1 MTCGTLVL
9 WPRMEPTPPAME
21 VWSLSHWTAKEA
33 QMVIIFNSSNVIWL
47 PRWHSGKESACQCK
61 RRKRCTFSPWIGK
74 IPWRRKWQLAPVF
87 LPEKFHGQRSL
98 AGYGPW
104 GRKELDITEWL
115 STHIML
121 LLVALMFNREN
132 TRPDMKQRGRRHENL
147 NGDLLSL
154 DFILEMEGS
163 QECLD
168 QR

>member
-1 MTCGTLVL
+1 
-9 WPRMEPTPPAME
+9 
-21 VWSLSHWTAKEA
+21 
-33 QMVIIFNSSNVIWL
+33 
-47 PRWHSGKESACQCK
+47 
-61 RRKRCTFSPWIGK
+61 
-74 IPWRRKWQLAPVF
+74 
-87 LPEKFHGQRSL
+87 
-98 AGYGPW
+98 
-104 GRKELDITEWL
+104 
-115 STHIML
+115 ML